1 MIARRYAKALINL
14 AEKGNDLDDA
24 GKNLNAITEIYKE
37 NSELRQVLSDTKV
50 SSRVKL
56 EILKD
61 VLNEIKAS
69 KLVNTFSRYL
79 LAKRRI
85 DFLPDIERAFN
96 L

>member
-14 AEKGNDLDDA
+14 AEKGNDLDNA
-24 GKNLNAITEIYKE
+24 GKNLNAITEVYKE

-61 VLNEIKAS
+61 VLLSLIH
-69 KLVNTFSRYL
+69 
-79 LAKRRI
+79 I
-85 DFLPDIERAFN
+85 
-96 L
+96 